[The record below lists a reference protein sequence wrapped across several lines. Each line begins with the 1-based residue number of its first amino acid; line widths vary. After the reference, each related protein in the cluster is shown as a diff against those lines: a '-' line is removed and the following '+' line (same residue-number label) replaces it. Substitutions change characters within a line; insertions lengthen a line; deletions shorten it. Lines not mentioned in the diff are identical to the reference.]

1 MSKWLVLEPA
11 VKVGDW
17 LNLKVNKRSREIA
30 ASDPSQGH
38 SGYSSK
44 LL

>member
-1 MSKWLVLEPA
+1 MSKWLVLEPV

-17 LNLKVNKRSREIA
+17 LSLKVNKRYREIA

-38 SGYSSK
+38 SGSSSK
-44 LL
+44 LM